1 MAKILVVGSGPS
13 AVHFSKRALQNGHA
27 VEIVDVGLDSKQQGK
42 TTLNFNELK
51 SKLDDPVKFFLGDS
65 FEGVKVGDVSDNLT
79 RIPQSRKHVI
89 SKIPQFEIG
98 GSGFDPLYSFA
109 KGGLAEVWTAGCYPF
124 SERDLEAFPITLSEL
139 KPYYELVAR
148 EIGVSGSTT
157 DDFAKI
163 LPEHGAVQNP
173 LDLDPLSANLL
184 QRYREQQQLIQN
196 RYHCNLGRSRVA
208 VLSES
213 LQDRSPCLGL
223 GRCDWGCPV
232 SALYTPKITLAD
244 CAQFDEFKY
253 SSNYYVQHLKI
264 NSDNKICGLIAQ
276 TLDGESVQEF
286 NADIYVLAAG
296 TLSTSRIFLDSIRV
310 KTGKAPSLF
319 GLMDNPQVLLPFI
332 APKCISQP
340 PTFDRFQYNLLAM
353 SMVLENKAADCLG
366 LITTLKAVQIH
377 QVIQSM
383 PLGLKMSLRLFR
395 QLHSGLGVVNLNF
408 SDRRRETN
416 TIRLSDD
423 SSRPELIINYSVDDY
438 APKQIKALVKQTKQ
452 VLRRLGCFTGP
463 GNGQLRPA
471 GSSSRY
477 AGTLPMQTRSSPLTV
492 SPQGRSHDF
501 SNLYIVDGS
510 VIPALPAKNITFT
523 LMANAARIADFID
536 K

>member
-13 AVHFSKRALQNGHA
+13 AVHFTKRALQNGHA
-27 VEIVDVGLDSKQQGK
+27 VEIVDVGLDSEQEDK

-51 SKLDDPVKFFLGDS
+51 SELRDPASYFLGDS
-65 FEGVKVGDVSDNLT
+65 FAGVQVGDVSDNSI
-79 RIPQSRKHVI
+79 RIPQSRQHVI
-89 SKIPQFEIG
+89 SKIPQFNID
-98 GSGFDPLYSFA
+98 GSGFEPLYSFA

-124 SERDLEAFPITLSEL
+124 SERDLEDFPITLSEL
-139 KPYYELVAR
+139 KPYYELVAG

-157 DDFAKI
+157 DALAKF

-173 LDLDPLSANLL
+173 LELDPLSSHLL
-184 QRYREQQQLIQN
+184 KRYQEQQQIIQN
-196 RYHCNLGRSRVA
+196 RYHCHLGRSRVA
-208 VLSES
+208 VLTES
-213 LQDRSPCLGL
+213 LQNRSPCLGL

-232 SALYTPKITLAD
+232 GALYTPKITLAE
-244 CAQFDEFKY
+244 CAQFDKFKY

-264 NSDNKICGLIAQ
+264 NSDDKISGLIAQ
-276 TLDGESVQEF
+276 TLNGENVREF

-296 TLSTSRIFLDSIRV
+296 TLSTSRIFLDSIRI
-310 KTGKAPSLF
+310 KTEKAPSLF

-332 APKCISQP
+332 APKYISQP

-353 SMVLENKAADCLG
+353 SMALENDTADCLG

-408 SDRRRETN
+408 SDRRRQTSS
-416 TIRLSDD
+416 ISLSNDA
-423 SSRPELIINYSVDDY
+423 SRPGLIINYSVADY
-438 APKQIKALVKQTKQ
+438 APKQIKALVRQTKQ
-452 VLRRLGCFTGP
+452 VLRKLGCFTGL
-463 GNGQLRPA
+463 GDGQLRPA

-510 VIPALPAKNITFT
+510 VMPSLPAKNITFT

-536 K
+536 Q